1 MKIIKQSSLRHI
13 SLIFLLLT
21 FIFGRVFMGLNIF
34 SFRLGEILMGFF
46 AVYLIT
52 ISILNFKN
60 ISKVS
65 KLDKFV
71 QSIFTLIILH
81 FLYLIISNGYEFYD
95 LYPFKSSSYIW
106 VLGGYYIGQKSNYN
120 FSSKISIYSMF
131 IALSISYFSSIFGIT
146 WCDLR
151 IEGKFSMF

>member
-1 MKIIKQSSLRHI
+1 
-13 SLIFLLLT
+13 
-21 FIFGRVFMGLNIF
+21 MGLNIF

-81 FLYLIISNGYEFYD
+81 HL
-95 LYPFKSSSYIW
+95 FKK
-106 VLGGYYIGQKSNYN
+106 VKTV
-120 FSSKISIYSMF
+120 
-131 IALSISYFSSIFGIT
+131 AL
-146 WCDLR
+146 
-151 IEGKFSMF
+151 